1 MKISSQDKFQ
11 IIYSIFKHEYLGFLF
26 ESFVVKV
33 DEKGQ
38 LTLQHQNI
46 SSLNADEFASGLDTK
61 DFELIHLMDTMQQ
74 DAIVKKYSSV
84 VMKPNEFFPKV
95 FDEEKGNKPL
105 QEEIKRFLKN
115 LRAKILPLLIGKYVY
130 EMGNDGEPTWRKL
143 QVMPEKA
150 SILFHFR
157 RNEENTHYF
166 PTIKYDDHKVDFQ
179 YKGAYILSEE
189 PAWLVVEG
197 RIYSFKKKIDGAKL
211 KPFLNK
217 RFILIP
223 RKVEDTYYR
232 KFIAP
237 LVAQFDVYAKGFD
250 INTKSIIPKAELVFS
265 PLTHVQHSLV
275 LAEPDGSESEP
286 VEAQKFVFKF
296 VFDYEGLKV
305 KPTNNGEVVVN
316 VINDNDYYTFDRIN
330 RNLKFES
337 HAISLLKSLDLNLS
351 DGKGVLP
358 AGEAFDWIQKNKE
371 KLETENIQLIQQDH
385 GDKRYFVGAA
395 SIKIDISENIDW
407 FDIKAVI
414 LFGEFEIP
422 FQNLRKLI
430 LKGKNEFKLPNG
442 EIAVIP
448 LSWLQDYS
456 ELFYFSESNDEE
468 KSILKKHHLSLI
480 HELENVENAKVV
492 MNKKLH
498 QLRDFDKI
506 DNHPLPQK
514 FIGTLRPYQK
524 AGYDWLQFLNQYKLG
539 GCLADDMGL
548 GKTVQTLALLQSQKE
563 GGAKEASLLVM
574 PTSLVYNWQ
583 KEAKKFTPGLKVFS
597 YTGVNRVKDI
607 NQFKGYD
614 LVITSYGIIRRD
626 LDILKSYHFNY
637 TILDESQAIKNPI
650 SNISKAVKE
659 LNSKY
664 RLILTG
670 TPIENST
677 MDLWSQMSF
686 INPGLLGHQSFFRK
700 QFQIP
705 IEKQNSDEKSNKLYS
720 LIKPFIMRR
729 HKSQVAKDLPEKVE
743 NVHYS
748 SMTTLQAEMYEET
761 KNMYRNEI
769 LSHIDTHGMGKS
781 QMMLLQGLTKL
792 RLIAN
797 HPTMA
802 DPEYVGDSGK
812 LDDMVHMLSN
822 TLSEGHKILIF
833 SQFVKHLAIVKELI
847 EARGLDYCYL
857 DGATRDRQGQV
868 ERFQEDDSVKV
879 FLISLK
885 AGGLG
890 LNLTEADYVFLL
902 DPWWNPAVEAQAIDR
917 AHRIGQKKKVFTYK
931 FITKNTVE
939 EKILELQNRKLKL
952 AKDLISTDSSF
963 VKSLSKDDISDL
975 LG

>member
-1 MKISSQDKFQ
+1 MNISTQDKFQ

-46 SSLNADEFASGLDTK
+46 SSLNANEFSSGLEEN
-61 DFELIHLMDTMQQ
+61 DFELIRLIDEMQH
-74 DAIVKKYSSV
+74 DAVLKKYADTYT
-84 VMKPNEFFPKV
+84 KPKEFFPKV
-95 FDEEKGNKPL
+95 FDKEKGNKAL
-105 QEEIKRFLKN
+105 QEQIELYLKGI
-115 LRAKILPLLIGKYVY
+115 RAKILPLLIGKFVF
-130 EMGNDGEPTWRKL
+130 EMGSDGEPTWKKL

-150 SILFHFR
+150 TILFHFR

-166 PTIKYDDHKVDFQ
+166 PTIKYRDQKVEFQ
-179 YKGAYILSEE
+179 YKGAYVLSEE

-197 RIYSFKKKIDGAKL
+197 RVFSFKKNIDGAKL

-217 RFILIP
+217 NFILIP

-237 LVAQFDVYAKGFD
+237 LIGQFDVYAKGFD
-250 INTKSIIPKAELVFS
+250 IISKRLNPTSQLTFS
-265 PLTHVQHSLV
+265 PLTQLQHSLS
-275 LAEPDGSESEP
+275 LENGSSEP
-286 VEAQKFVFKF
+286 PNEIQKFVFSF
-296 VFDYEGLKV
+296 IFDYEGLRIT
-305 KPTNNGEVVVN
+305 PTDKNDVVVSVEN
-316 VINDNDYYTFDRIN
+316 EAGNYTFNRIT
-330 RNLKFES
+330 RNLKIES
-337 HAISLLKSLDLNLS
+337 HTISFLKKLGLDLS
-351 DGKGVLP
+351 EGKGVMS
-358 AGEAFDWIQKNKE
+358 AGKAFDWMQKNRLLLSE
-371 KLETENIQLIQQDH
+371 ENIEIIQLQQ
-385 GDKRYFVGAA
+385 GDRKYFIGDA

-407 FDIKAVI
+407 FDIKAII
-414 LFGEFEIP
+414 LFGEYEIS
-422 FQNLRKLI
+422 FQEIRALV
-430 LKGKNEFKLPNG
+430 LKGQSEFKLPNG
-442 EIAVIP
+442 EIAIIP
-448 LSWLQDYS
+448 SSWLSDYS
-456 ELFYFSESNDEE
+456 ELFYFSENNLEE
-468 KSILKKHHLSLI
+468 NPILKKHHLALV
-480 HELENVENAKVV
+480 HELENAEHSKVI
-492 MNKKLH
+492 MNKKLN
-498 QLRDFDKI
+498 QLKDFDKI
-506 DNHPLPQK
+506 DEHPMPEK
-514 FIGTLRPYQK
+514 FKGTLRPYQK

-563 GGAKEASLLVM
+563 GGAEAASLLVM

-583 KEAKKFTPGLKVFS
+583 KEAKKFTPKLRVFN
-597 YTGVNRVKDI
+597 YTGVNRTKDI
-607 NQFKGYD
+607 GQFQGYD

-626 LDILKSYHFNY
+626 LDILTKYNFHY
-637 TILDESQAIKNPI
+637 IILDESQAIKNPT
-650 SNISKAVKE
+650 SNISKAVRE
-659 LNSKY
+659 LNARY

-705 IEKQNSDEKSNKLYS
+705 IEKQNSEDKSNKLYS

-729 HKSQVAKDLPEKVE
+729 HKSQVAKDLPAKVE
-743 NVHYS
+743 NIHYS

-769 LSHIDTHGMGKS
+769 LSHIESHGMGKS
-781 QMMLLQGLTKL
+781 QMILLQGLTKL

-797 HPTMA
+797 HPKMA

-812 LDDMVHMLSN
+812 LDDMMHMLSN

-833 SQFVKHLAIVKELI
+833 SQFVKHLTIVKELI
-847 EARGLDYCYL
+847 EVRGLDYCYL
-857 DGATRDRQGQV
+857 DGSTRNRQAQV
-868 ERFQEDDSVKV
+868 ERFQEDDSVKI
-879 FLISLK
+879 FLISMK

-939 EKILELQNRKLKL
+939 EKILELQSRKLKL
-952 AKDLISTDSSF
+952 AKDLITTDNSF
-963 VKSLSKDDISDL
+963 VKSLSKEDIGDL